1 MLKLIRLNG
10 KNTVLG
16 YPQRVEFPY
25 IEQFDANLKTGYIGT
40 FSNHKKMLITNGE
53 EFPKISISSEDL
65 IFKFYF
71 RVNDVNIDNL
81 KCSNNKTIE
90 LVNVE
95 NEKITDMLTIEYYSL
110 KYKQES
116 YSTVLLN
123 VDVERVTIHIGFL
136 KYMEK

>member
-16 YPQRVEFPY
+16 YPHRVEFPY
-25 IEQFDANLKTGYIGT
+25 IEQFDANLKTGNIGN
-40 FSNHKKMLITNGE
+40 FSNHKKMLITNGK

-71 RVNDVNIDNL
+71 PVNDVNIDNL
-81 KCSNNKTIE
+81 KCSNNETIE

-110 KYKQES
+110 EYKQES
-116 YSTVLLN
+116 YV
-123 VDVERVTIHIGFL
+123 VVCR
-136 KYMEK
+136 